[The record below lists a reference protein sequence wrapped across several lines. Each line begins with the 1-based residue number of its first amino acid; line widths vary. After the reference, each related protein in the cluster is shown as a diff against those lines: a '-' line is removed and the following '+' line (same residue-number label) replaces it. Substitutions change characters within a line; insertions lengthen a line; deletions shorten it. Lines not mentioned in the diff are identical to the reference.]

1 MDEQPVIL
9 IVDDEPFLRKS
20 LSDILRTKGY
30 QPLAASQ
37 GKTALEEIQRTP
49 PVVALIDLKLEDMSG
64 LEVMRGIKT
73 LYPETECIV
82 ITGNATQSSAIEAV
96 NLGAYSYILKPYDP
110 EQVLEIIRRA
120 VEKQATQATLKEREH
135 DLAEAQRLAHIGS
148 WRYDLAD
155 SNLVFSNE
163 MFRMLGLEPDSRSLP
178 YAEYWKY
185 IYPEDQ
191 ERLTT
196 TLQAAI
202 DTGAAFQFDLRIV
215 RPDGVMRHVDVLGE
229 TERSS
234 DGSITKLSGTAQ
246 DITERKQ
253 AEQALRQRLL
263 ELETI
268 YKITNVLHTF
278 QSVDEMLPTLLDETL
293 SALNFKD
300 GAIYLT
306 NTMEKGMRL
315 ISARGWLKNIS
326 FTPGKT
332 HDQVRHTMFA
342 TGKPYLV
349 RELSTAENLQSYFQI
364 EAPPGWGGVFIPLHT
379 LQEILGMVF
388 VSNPLPREFTSGEL
402 QILSIIAEMTS
413 IAIHRIRLLEQLA
426 RRVEELR
433 QRNEELDRLGRASN
447 FLTASSSVGLKDLA
461 ETISNTVLVEFKQA
475 SCSLYLI
482 QKDSRE
488 LKWIATAGS
497 PSEPSNCEGE
507 LRGSRSPS
515 GIHHPQKLSPT
526 SRISQA
532 ILAGQ
537 IMRSPAA
544 PAGGS
549 AERID
554 SEMAFPLKIGEEII
568 GAIQIHQGRPGA
580 LSAEDER
587 LMLIFAERA
596 ALALER
602 TRLLEQITQ
611 HLRRLTVLH
620 TVDLAITTG
629 NDLRVT
635 LAVLLDQV
643 MPELE
648 ADGAAIILYH
658 PEERLLRF
666 TASRGM
672 GGGLNSRQQFQL
684 SECLAGQ
691 VILNNRMLLVPDLQ
705 NYAQELQD
713 SQDHNGDETTLRQDI
728 LQIQSQGFNAYFGML
743 LVAEGQVKGVFE
755 VFRRTPF
762 HPDAEWLNFMQTASE
777 SAAIA
782 IDNAT
787 LFNNLQKSNLDL
799 AQAYDATLEGWSRA
813 LDLRDGTTNDHT
825 QRVTEMTLNLARLM
839 GINKADLIHVR
850 RGALLH
856 DIGKMGVPDRILLK
870 PGPLTD
876 EEWQIMRMHP
886 DFAYQLL
893 KPVEYLRPALDIP
906 YCHHEKWD
914 GSGYPRG
921 LKGEQIPLV
930 ARIFAVI
937 DVWDALCSDRPYR
950 PAWTPERTRDY
961 ILSQSGIHFD
971 PQVVEAF
978 IQMI

>member
-20 LSDILRTKGY
+20 LSDILRHKGY
-30 QPLAASQ
+30 HAVTAGQ
-37 GKTALEEIQRTP
+37 GKTALEEIQKKP
-49 PVVALIDLKLEDMSG
+49 PAVALIDLKLEDMPG
-64 LEVMRGIKT
+64 LEVMRAIKA

-82 ITGNATQSSAIEAV
+82 ITGNASQSSAIEAV
-96 NLGAYSYILKPYDP
+96 NLGAYSYIMKPYNP
-110 EQVLEIIRRA
+110 EQVLLIIRRA
-120 VEKQATQATLKEREH
+120 VEKRAAQVMLKERQH
-135 DLAEAQRLAHIGS
+135 DLAEAQHLAHIGS
-148 WRYDLAD
+148 WRYDLD
-155 SNLVFSNE
+155 PSNLTFSNE
-163 MFRMLGLEPDSRSLP
+163 MLRILGLELDSPILP

-185 IYPEDQ
+185 IDPQDQ
-191 ERLTT
+191 ESLTT
-196 TLQAAI
+196 TIQAGIA
-202 DTGAAFQFDLRIV
+202 TGAAFQSELRII
-215 RPDGVMRHVDVLGE
+215 RPDGVMRHVYVLGE

-268 YKITNVLHTF
+268 YKITNVLRDF
-278 QSVDEMLPTLLDETL
+278 QSLDVMLPTLLEETL
-293 SALNFKD
+293 SALNFRD
-300 GAIYLT
+300 GAVYLT
-306 NTMEKGMRL
+306 NPSKKGMRL
-315 ISARGWLKNIS
+315 MSAQGWLKNVTI
-326 FTPGKT
+326 TPGKT
-332 HDQVRHTMFA
+332 HDQIRQSIFT
-342 TGKPYLV
+342 TGRPYLV
-349 RELSTAENLQSYFQI
+349 REVSSDKNMQAYFQV

-379 LQEILGMVF
+379 LQEIIGVIF
-388 VSNPLPREFTSGEL
+388 VSNPLPREFTGGEL

-413 IAIHRIRLLEQLA
+413 SSIHRTRLLEQLA
-426 RRVEELR
+426 RRIEELR
-433 QRNEELDRLGRASN
+433 QRNDELDRLGRASN
-447 FLTASSSVGLKDLA
+447 FLTAGNSVSLKGLA
-461 ETISNTVLVEFKQA
+461 ETIANTVLVEFKQA

-497 PSEPSNCEGE
+497 PPEQ
-507 LRGSRSPS
+507 RGSPPEQRGSLSPAV
-515 GIHHPQKLSPT
+515 IHPPQKLGST

-537 IMRSPAA
+537 NMRSPAA
-544 PAGGS
+544 HPGS
-549 AERID
+549 SPKETD
-554 SEMAFPLKIGEEII
+554 SEVAFPLKIGEEII
-568 GAIQIHQGRPGA
+568 GAILLHQATPGV

-602 TRLLEQITQ
+602 TRLLEQITH

-620 TVDLAITTG
+620 TIDLAITTSM
-629 NDLRVT
+629 DLHVT

-648 ADGAAIILYH
+648 ADSAAILLYH
-658 PEERLLRF
+658 PEDRLLRF
-666 TASRGM
+666 TARWGVESGM
-672 GGGLNSRQQFQL
+672 NSRQQFNL

-691 VILNNRMLLVPDLQ
+691 VILKNQMLLIPDLLD
-705 NYAQELQD
+705 YGQELQN
-713 SQDHNGDETTLRQDI
+713 SQEPDGVEILLHQDI
-728 LQIQSQGFNAYFGML
+728 LLIQSKGFNAYFGMPL
-743 LVAEGQVKGVFE
+743 IAKGQVNGVLE
-755 VFRRTPF
+755 VFRRAPF
-762 HPDAEWLNFMQTASE
+762 HPDAEWLNFIQNASE
-777 SAAIA
+777 QAAIA

-799 AQAYDATLEGWSRA
+799 THAYDATLEGWSRA
-813 LDLRDGTTNDHT
+813 LDLRDVTTNDHT
-825 QRVTEMTLNLARLM
+825 QRVTEMTLNLARVM

-856 DIGKMGVPDRILLK
+856 DIGKIGVPDRILLK
-870 PGPLTD
+870 PGALTG

-886 DFAYQLL
+886 DYAYQLL
-893 KPVEYLRPALDIP
+893 QPIEYLRPALDIP

-921 LKGEQIPLV
+921 LKWDQIPLV
-930 ARIFAVI
+930 ARIFAVV

-961 ILSQSGIHFD
+961 VLSESGKHFD